1 MKILP
6 IVITIIIIAL
16 LFFLGVK
23 FLKSIEKINDKLPA
37 KFYHYQSIDSLETIK
52 SGGIQLK
59 QLITAQEEIQSI
71 ITKDNNVILY
81 SISDKDTNTFIKLN
95 GDGDVVDSLVIT
107 CRPYNLAFVNGFI
120 IDKKNNEYY
129 NWSLTGKKT
138 PIKIEVQNAN
148 LSWDVENEKKE
159 IKMIAKESSAV
170 YVDFKEEELKPQPK
184 ISGGLQTTQAMKM
197 YTVLTYFTNDKCI
210 QFSTRQDVSE
220 YFPYSYTEEL
230 LLNSL
235 FKHIDTTAHR
245 QKKFIKSANVN
256 YKFFQR
262 IKYEKV
268 RFSGGGGNAPAF
280 DVELYHGN
288 LFTDV
293 VFKRDTLQLKEF
305 MYQDKSWRQSEITID
320 GVKLGTLTKNK
331 AQPPIIIDGYGFY
344 TNPQLNY
351 ALFTNDDK
359 KVYVIK

>member
-16 LFFLGVK
+16 LVFLGVK
-23 FLKSIEKINDKLPA
+23 FLKSIEKINDKLPG
-37 KFYHYQSIDSLETIK
+37 KFNHYQSIDSLKTIK

-59 QLITAQEEIQSI
+59 LLITGQEEIQSI

-95 GDGDVVDSLVIT
+95 GDGDVIDSLVIS

-138 PIKIEVQNAN
+138 PIKIEVQNASF
-148 LSWDVENEKKE
+148 SWDVENEKEE
-159 IKMIAKESSAV
+159 IKKIAKESSAV
-170 YVDFKEEELKPQPK
+170 YVDFKEEELKPQPQV
-184 ISGGLQTTQAMKM
+184 SGKLQAIQAMKM
-197 YTVLTYFTNDKCI
+197 YTVLTYFNNDKCI
-210 QFSTRQDVSE
+210 QFSTRQDVSK

-230 LLNSL
+230 LVNSL
-235 FKHIDTTAHR
+235 FKHIDTAARR
-245 QKKFIKSANVN
+245 QKKFIKSVNVN
-256 YKFFQR
+256 YKLFQR
-262 IKYEKV
+262 TKYEKV
-268 RFSGGGGNAPAF
+268 RFSGGGGNAPGF

-288 LFTDV
+288 LFTDIA
-293 VFKRDTLQLKEF
+293 FKKDTLRLKEF
-305 MYQDKSWRQSEITID
+305 MYQDKSWQQSEITVNGI
-320 GVKLGTLTKNK
+320 KLGTLTKNK
-331 AQPPIIIDGYGFY
+331 AQPPIIIEGYGFY
-344 TNPQLNY
+344 TNPQLGY

-359 KVYVIK
+359 KVYIIK